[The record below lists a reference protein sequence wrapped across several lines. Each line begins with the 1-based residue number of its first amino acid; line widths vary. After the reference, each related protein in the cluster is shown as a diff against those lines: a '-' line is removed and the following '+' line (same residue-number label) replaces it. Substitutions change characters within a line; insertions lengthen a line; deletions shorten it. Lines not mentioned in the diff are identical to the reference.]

1 MTENINIYAL
11 PPFTYPPKKRV
22 NAMTQFDV
30 AAVGNAIVDVLA
42 KVDDNFLQKHN
53 ITKGGMVLIDQ
64 EQAER
69 IYNDMPPS
77 TEKSGGSAANTI
89 AGIVSLG
96 GSAAFIGKVKKDQ
109 LGEIFTH
116 DLKSL
121 GVHYTTKP
129 AENGLSTARCL
140 VAITDD
146 AQRSMATF
154 LGATR
159 EITKADIDEN
169 IIENAKVTYLEGYL
183 WDEQHAKDAMREAVR
198 LAVKYGREIA
208 FSLSDAFCVSR
219 HKEEFLELITNH
231 VDVLFANE
239 AEVKELFGG
248 SNVMDAAHKLSEIC
262 KVSAITLG
270 NKGSIII
277 SGGEVITVQAGTG
290 LNVVDTTGAGD
301 LYASGFLFGY
311 TQGYSL
317 EECGRVATLSA
328 SEIIQHLGA
337 RPEVRLAD
345 LLNKQAA

>member
-1 MTENINIYAL
+1 
-11 PPFTYPPKKRV
+11 
-22 NAMTQFDV
+22 MTQFDV

-42 KVDDNFLQKHN
+42 KVEDSFLQKHALK
-53 ITKGGMVLIDQ
+53 KGGMTLID
-64 EQAER
+64 EHMAEK
-69 IYNDMPPS
+69 IYNDMPQS

-96 GSAAFIGKVKKDQ
+96 GSAAFIGKVKQDK
-109 LGEIFTH
+109 LGQIFTH
-116 DLKSL
+116 DLKSM

-129 AENGLSTARCL
+129 SQNGLSTARCL
-140 VAITDD
+140 VAITPD
-146 AQRSMATF
+146 AQRTMATF

-159 EITKADIDEN
+159 EISRDDIDEE

-198 LAVKYGREIA
+198 LATKHGREIA
-208 FSLSDAFCVSR
+208 LSLSDSFCVTR
-219 HKEEFLELITNH
+219 HKEELLELITRN

-239 AEVKELFGG
+239 AEIKELFGVD
-248 SNVMDAAHKLSEIC
+248 NVIDAAKQLSDIC

-270 NKGSIII
+270 SKGSVVI
-277 SGGEVITVQAGTG
+277 SDGDVYIVQAGKG
-290 LNVVDTTGAGD
+290 LKVVDTTGAGD

-317 EECGRVATLSA
+317 DECGRIATIAA
-328 SEIIQHLGA
+328 SEIIQHIGA

-345 LLNKQAA
+345 LLKDLAA